1 MQICLWA
8 KKIDTIV
15 WESFYCDSK
24 GSWLFSQE
32 VTAKINNLPNNNN
45 AAAQI
50 ICKYGHFSTKTC
62 VCLYF
67 GQWKCIYQQ
76 KSWLLFSFTRNTQ
89 CQYQSKQLWLLFCS
103 CQNCTLGLHQI
114 SIFFLFCDTSHYWS
128 NTFVSFRIYIISD
141 PDRNLMGKT
150 SKGSVK

>member
-32 VTAKINNLPNNNN
+32 VTAKINNLPNNN

-76 KSWLLFSFTRNTQ
+76 KSWLLFSFTVSI
-89 CQYQSKQLWLLFCS
+89 SKQATVIVVLLLSKLHIGVTSDLDLFFVLRYESLLVKYFCF
-103 CQNCTLGLHQI
+103 I
-114 SIFFLFCDTSHYWS
+114 SHLYNQW
-128 NTFVSFRIYIISD
+128 
-141 PDRNLMGKT
+141 P
-150 SKGSVK
+150 

>member
-32 VTAKINNLPNNNN
+32 VTAKINNLPNNN

-50 ICKYGHFSTKTC
+50 ICKYGHFSTKNLCMFIFWPMEMYLPTEILVIIFFYSVNIKASNC
-62 VCLYF
+62 NCCFVVVKIAHWGYIRSRSFFCF
-67 GQWKCIYQQ
+67 AIRVIIGQI
-76 KSWLLFSFTRNTQ
+76 LLFHFA
-89 CQYQSKQLWLLFCS
+89 
-103 CQNCTLGLHQI
+103 
-114 SIFFLFCDTSHYWS
+114 SI
-128 NTFVSFRIYIISD
+128 
-141 PDRNLMGKT
+141 
-150 SKGSVK
+150 